1 VRLNATPGVT
11 PAYSSS
17 VSSGPKVFQQAL
29 CKEKTMATREE
40 VAEWLYDGAVA
51 LRAGDR
57 QRALDLL
64 MQVVEIDEENE
75 QAWLWLSG
83 AVDNID
89 DQQIALENVLTLNP
103 HNELAR
109 RGLEWIAA
117 QKQRQGTR

>member
-1 VRLNATPGVT
+1 
-11 PAYSSS
+11 
-17 VSSGPKVFQQAL
+17 
-29 CKEKTMATREE
+29 MATREE

-83 AVDNID
+83 AVDDIE
-89 DQQIALENVLTLNP
+89 DQQIALENVLALNP

-117 QKQRQGTR
+117 EKQRQGTR